1 MNDNFSKF
9 TDKIGVFAS
18 PGSNVRVN
26 TINIDGQ
33 KKLTPTKDIPYRGS
47 VYFVGRETELTTI
60 HEDLRRGNYVAI
72 TGMGGLGKTELVT
85 QYAKEYQDHYDGIIW
100 FNARQ
105 RILAAEVFE
114 LFTFK
119 FGLEIPQK
127 QGEKLLTL
135 QEQVAW
141 CWLQYPETQKPVL
154 IVVDDLIDLTQLQEV
169 VPPET
174 RFRVLITT
182 RPQNLDPN
190 YIQELPLEVLS
201 PPIALELLQKQLGK
215 NHQRIVNEPKT
226 ATQIC
231 EFLGNLPL
239 GIILVGSYL
248 TTDLGLSLTQMLE
261 RLQKRKLA
269 ETALQKRETINP
281 NELGIKAAFNL
292 TWKTLDTQ
300 TQYLGAFLSLFS
312 PQFILWDLV
321 VEVIEFEVE
330 NEEKQLI
337 WTEEELTTSKKRLYQ
352 VNFLQT
358 GQESPEA
365 YTIHNLVRLFLQEQ
379 LAEVGEKQPILERTF
394 ITPMI
399 VFAERL
405 PQSPTSQDIE
415 NVKTLVVHWEDLGKR
430 LIDEI
435 NQETAAANN
444 LPVSMVADEISW
456 VFTGLGRFYEGQGLY
471 QVAEFWYQQ
480 LVKVCQTL
488 FTGDHPNVA
497 TSLNN
502 LALLYNSQG
511 KYSEAEPLYLDALEM
526 RRRLFTGD
534 HPDVATSL
542 NNLASLYDS
551 QGRYSEAE
559 PLYLDALEMRKRL
572 FTGDHPNVATSL
584 NNLALLYNSQGK
596 YSEAEP
602 LYLDA
607 LEMRRRLFTGDH
619 PDVASSLN
627 NLASLYKS
635 QGRYSEAEPLYLD
648 ALEMTKRLFTGDHPY
663 VASSLNNLASLY
675 YNQGKYSEAEPLYLD
690 ALEMRK
696 RLFTGDHPDV
706 ADSLN
711 NLASLYHNQGRYS
724 EAEPLYLDA
733 LKMRKRLFTGDHPNI
748 ATSLNNLA
756 SLYDS
761 QGKYSEAEPLYLDA
775 LKMRKRLFTGDHPDV
790 ASSLNNLA
798 YLYNN
803 QGRYSEAEP
812 LYLDALKM
820 TKRLFT
826 GDHPDVAD
834 SLNNLALLYDS
845 QGRYSEAEPLLFDA
859 LEMRKRLFTG
869 DHPDVASSLNNLAL
883 LYNSQGKY
891 SEAEPLYLDALAMFE
906 RVQGTNHPNT
916 ITVRNNL
923 QILQQQLIPVPFYK
937 RLLNNLL
944 AVLTLLLHRLRLL
957 IKRIIIFSWRL
968 FRR

>member
-1 MNDNFSKF
+1 MNDNFSKLA
-9 TDKIGVFAS
+9 DKIGAVAL
-18 PGSNVRVN
+18 PGGTVQVN
-26 TINIDGQ
+26 TQNIDGQ
-33 KKLTPTKDIPYRGS
+33 KKLTPIKDIPYRGS
-47 VYFVGRETELTTI
+47 LHFVGRETELTTI

-85 QYAKEYQDHYDGIIW
+85 QYARQYQDHYDGIIW
-100 FNARQ
+100 FNARE
-105 RILAAEVFE
+105 RSLAAEVFE

-119 FGLEIPQK
+119 FGWEIPK
-127 QGEKLLTL
+127 TQGGKPLTL
-135 QEQVAW
+135 QQQLDW
-141 CWLQYPETQKPVL
+141 CWSKYPETQKPVL
-154 IVVDDLIDLTQLQEV
+154 IVIDDLTDLTQLQDV
-169 VPPET
+169 VSPET

-182 RPQNLDPN
+182 RQQHLDPN
-190 YIQELPLEVLS
+190 SIQERALEVLL
-201 PPIALELLQKQLGK
+201 PPIALELLQNQLGK
-215 NHQRIVNEPKT
+215 NHQRIVNEPET

-269 ETALQKRETINP
+269 ETALQKRETINQTQ
-281 NELGIKAAFNL
+281 LGIKAAFNL
-292 TWKTLDTQ
+292 TWETLDTQ

-312 PQFILWDLV
+312 PQFIFWDLV
-321 VEVIEFEVE
+321 VWVIEFELK

-337 WTEEELTTSKKRLYQ
+337 WTKEELTTSKKRLYQ

-394 ITPMI
+394 ITFMI
-399 VFAERL
+399 FVAKRL

-415 NVKTLVVHWEDLGKR
+415 IFQLFVVHWEDLGKR

-435 NQETAAANN
+435 NQETAAKNN
-444 LPVSMVADEISW
+444 LPVSMVADEILW
-456 VFTGLGRFYEGQGLY
+456 VFEGLGRFYQGQGLY

-488 FTGDHPNVA
+488 FTGDHP
-497 TSLNN
+497 
-502 LALLYNSQG
+502 
-511 KYSEAEPLYLDALEM
+511 
-526 RRRLFTGD
+526 
-534 HPDVATSL
+534 
-542 NNLASLYDS
+542 
-551 QGRYSEAE
+551 
-559 PLYLDALEMRKRL
+559 
-572 FTGDHPNVATSL
+572 
-584 NNLALLYNSQGK
+584 
-596 YSEAEP
+596 
-602 LYLDA
+602 
-607 LEMRRRLFTGDH
+607 
-619 PDVASSLN
+619 DVASSLN
-627 NLASLYKS
+627 NLAYFYKS

-648 ALEMTKRLFTGDHPY
+648 ALEMTKRLFTGDHPN

-675 YNQGKYSEAEPLYLD
+675 NNQGRYSEAEPFYLDALEMRKRLFTGDHSDVATSLNNLALFYHNQGKYSEAEPLYLDALEMKRRLFTGDHPNVASSLNNLAGLYDSQGKYSEAEPLYLD

-724 EAEPLYLDA
+724 EAEPFYLDA
-733 LKMRKRLFTGDHPNI
+733 LEMRKRLFTGDHPDV
-748 ATSLNNLA
+748 ADSLNNLA
-756 SLYDS
+756 SLYKS
-761 QGKYSEAEPLYLDA
+761 QGRYSEAEPFYLDALEMRKRLFTGDHPDVADSLNNLASLYKSQGRYSEAEPLYLDA
-775 LKMRKRLFTGDHPDV
+775 LKMRKRLFTGDHPNV

-798 YLYNN
+798 GLYDS

-812 LYLDALKM
+812 LYLDALEM
-820 TKRLFT
+820 RKRLFT
-826 GDHPDVAD
+826 GDHPNVAS
-834 SLNNLALLYDS
+834 SLNNLASLYDS
-845 QGRYSEAEPLLFDA
+845 QGRYSEAEPLYLEA

-869 DHPDVASSLNNLAL
+869 DHPNVADSLNNLAV
-883 LYNSQGKY
+883 LYYSQGKY
-891 SEAEPLYLDALAMFE
+891 SEAELLYLDALAMFE
-906 RVQGTNHPNT
+906 RVLGTNHPNT

-923 QILQQQLIPVPFYK
+923 QFLQQQLIPLPFYK

>member
-1 MNDNFSKF
+1 MTDNFSKLA
-9 TDKIGVFAS
+9 DKIGVFAS
-18 PGSNVRVN
+18 PGSKVQVN

-47 VYFVGRETELTTI
+47 VHFVGRETELTTI

-85 QYAKEYQDHYDGIIW
+85 QYARQYQDHYDGIIW

-114 LFTFK
+114 LFTSK
-119 FGLEIPQK
+119 FGLEIPQT
-127 QGEKLLTL
+127 QGEKPLTL
-135 QEQVAW
+135 KQQVAW

-154 IVVDDLIDLTQLQEV
+154 IVVDDLTDLTQLQEV

-182 RPQNLDPN
+182 RQQHLDPN

-215 NHQRIVNEPKT
+215 NHQRIVNEPET
-226 ATQIC
+226 ATEIC

-269 ETALQKRETINP
+269 ETALQKRETINQTQ
-281 NELGIKAAFNL
+281 LGIKAAFNL
-292 TWKTLDTQ
+292 TWETLDTQ

-321 VEVIEFEVE
+321 VWVIEFEVK

-352 VNFLQT
+352 VNFLQIE
-358 GQESPEA
+358 QESPEA

-399 VFAERL
+399 AVTRIL

-415 NVKTLVVHWEDLGKR
+415 KVKTVVVHWEDLGKR

-435 NQETAAANN
+435 NQETAAADN
-444 LPVSMVADEISW
+444 LPVSMVADEIFW
-456 VFTGLGRFYEGQGLY
+456 VFEGLGRFYQGQGLY

-488 FTGDHPNVA
+488 FTGDHPDVA
-497 TSLNN
+497 TGLNN
-502 LALLYNSQG
+502 LANLYDSQG
-511 KYSEAEPLYLDALEM
+511 KYSEAEPLYLDALKM
-526 RRRLFTGD
+526 IKRLFTGD
-534 HPDVATSL
+534 HPAVATSL
-542 NNLASLYDS
+542 NNLALLYRNQGKYSEAEPLYLDALKMIKRLFTGDHPAVATSLNNLALLYRNQGRYSEAELLYLDALEMIKRLFTGDHPAVATS
-551 QGRYSEAE
+551 LNNLADLYHNQGRYSEAE

-572 FTGDHPNVATSL
+572 FTGDHPNIATSL
-584 NNLALLYNSQGK
+584 NNLAYLYHNQGK
-596 YSEAEP
+596 
-602 LYLDA
+602 
-607 LEMRRRLFTGDH
+607 
-619 PDVASSLN
+619 
-627 NLASLYKS
+627 
-635 QGRYSEAEPLYLD
+635 YSEAEPLYLD

-663 VASSLNNLASLY
+663 VASSLNNLALLY
-675 YNQGKYSEAEPLYLD
+675 KS
-690 ALEMRK
+690 
-696 RLFTGDHPDV
+696 
-706 ADSLN
+706 
-711 NLASLYHNQGRYS
+711 QGRYS

-733 LKMRKRLFTGDHPNI
+733 LEMTKRLFKDDHPNV

-761 QGKYSEAEPLYLDA
+761 QE
-775 LKMRKRLFTGDHPDV
+775 
-790 ASSLNNLA
+790 
-798 YLYNN
+798 
-803 QGRYSEAEP
+803 
-812 LYLDALKM
+812 
-820 TKRLFT
+820 
-826 GDHPDVAD
+826 
-834 SLNNLALLYDS
+834 
-845 QGRYSEAEPLLFDA
+845 
-859 LEMRKRLFTG
+859 
-869 DHPDVASSLNNLAL
+869 
-883 LYNSQGKY
+883 KY
-891 SEAEPLYLDALAMFE
+891 SEAEPLYLDALAICE
-906 RVQGTNHPNT
+906 RVLDNNHPNT

-923 QILQQQLIPVPFYK
+923 QLLQQQLIPRPFYK
-937 RLLNNLL
+937 RLLTNLSV
-944 AVLTLLLHRLRLL
+944 VLTLLLHRLRLL

-968 FRR
+968 FRH

>member
-18 PGSNVRVN
+18 PSSNVRVN

-47 VYFVGRETELTTI
+47 LHFVGRETELTTI

-85 QYAKEYQDHYDGIIW
+85 QYARQYQDHYDGIIW

-105 RILAAEVFE
+105 RILAAEVFD
-114 LFTFK
+114 LFTSK
-119 FGLEIPQK
+119 FGLEIPQT

-141 CWLQYPETQKPVL
+141 CWLQYPKTQKPVL
-154 IVVDDLIDLTQLQEV
+154 IVVDDLTDLTQLQDV
-169 VPPET
+169 VSPET

-182 RPQNLDPN
+182 RQQHLDPN
-190 YIQELPLEVLS
+190 SIQELPLEVLS

-215 NHQRIVNEPKT
+215 NHQRVVNEPET
-226 ATQIC
+226 ATEIC

-269 ETALQKRETINP
+269 ETALQKRETINQTQ
-281 NELGIKAAFNL
+281 LGIKAAFNL
-292 TWKTLDTQ
+292 TWETLDTQ

-321 VEVIEFEVE
+321 VGVIELEVE

-337 WTEEELTTSKKRLYQ
+337 WTKEELTTSKKRLYQ

-399 VFAERL
+399 FVAERL
-405 PQSPTSQDIE
+405 PQSPTSEDIE
-415 NVKTLVVHWEDLGKR
+415 NVKTVVVHWEDLGKR

-435 NQETAAANN
+435 NQKTAAKNN
-444 LPVSMVADEISW
+444 LPVSMVADEILW
-456 VFTGLGRFYEGQGLY
+456 VFTGLGRFYKRQGLY

-488 FTGDHPNVA
+488 FTGDHFNVA

-502 LALLYNSQG
+502 LALFYHNQG
-511 KYSEAEPLYLDALEM
+511 KYSKAEHHYI
-526 RRRLFTGD
+526 
-534 HPDVATSL
+534 
-542 NNLASLYDS
+542 
-551 QGRYSEAE
+551 
-559 PLYLDALEMRKRL
+559 DALEMRKRL
-572 FTGDHPNVATSL
+572 FTGDHPDVAQSL
-584 NNLALLYNSQGK
+584 NNLAGLYHSQGR

-602 LYLDA
+602 RYFDA
-607 LEMRRRLFTGDH
+607 LEMRKRLFTGDH

-627 NLASLYKS
+627 NLASLYYN

-663 VASSLNNLASLY
+663 VANSLNNLASLY
-675 YNQGKYSEAEPLYLD
+675 
-690 ALEMRK
+690 
-696 RLFTGDHPDV
+696 
-706 ADSLN
+706 DS
-711 NLASLYHNQGRYS
+711 QGRYS

-733 LKMRKRLFTGDHPNI
+733 LEMTKRLFTGDHPDV

-756 SLYDS
+756 VLYDS
-761 QGKYSEAEPLYLDA
+761 QGRYSEAEPLYLDA
-775 LKMRKRLFTGDHPDV
+775 LEMTKRLFTGDHPDVANSLNNLAVLYDSEGKYNEAELLYLEALKMRRQLFTGDHPDV

-798 YLYNN
+798 
-803 QGRYSEAEP
+803 
-812 LYLDALKM
+812 
-820 TKRLFT
+820 
-826 GDHPDVAD
+826 V
-834 SLNNLALLYDS
+834 LYD
-845 QGRYSEAEPLLFDA
+845 
-859 LEMRKRLFTG
+859 
-869 DHPDVASSLNNLAL
+869 N
-883 LYNSQGKY
+883 QGKY
-891 SEAEPLYLDALAMFE
+891 NKAEPLYLDALAMSE
-906 RVQGTNHPNT
+906 RTLGANHPIT

-923 QILQQQLIPVPFYK
+923 RRLQQQITSL
-937 RLLNNLL
+937 
-944 AVLTLLLHRLRLL
+944 
-957 IKRIIIFSWRL
+957 
-968 FRR
+968 

>member
-1 MNDNFSKF
+1 
-9 TDKIGVFAS
+9 
-18 PGSNVRVN
+18 
-26 TINIDGQ
+26 
-33 KKLTPTKDIPYRGS
+33 
-47 VYFVGRETELTTI
+47 
-60 HEDLRRGNYVAI
+60 
-72 TGMGGLGKTELVT
+72 MGGLGKTELVT
-85 QYAKEYQDHYDGIIW
+85 QYARQYQDHYDGIIW

-114 LFTFK
+114 LFTLK
-119 FGLEIPQK
+119 FGLEIPQT

-141 CWLQYPETQKPVL
+141 CWLQYPKTQKPVL
-154 IVVDDLIDLTQLQEV
+154 IVVDDLTDLTQLQDV
-169 VPPET
+169 VSPET

-182 RPQNLDPN
+182 RQQHLDPN
-190 YIQELPLEVLS
+190 SIQERALEVLL
-201 PPIALELLQKQLGK
+201 PPIALELLQNQLGK
-215 NHQRIVNEPKT
+215 NHQRIVNEPET

-248 TTDLGLSLTQMLE
+248 TTDLGLSLTEMLE

-269 ETALQKRETINP
+269 ETALQKRETINQTQ
-281 NELGIKAAFNL
+281 LGIKAAFNL
-292 TWKTLDTQ
+292 TWETLDTQ

-337 WTEEELTTSKKRLYQ
+337 WTKEELTTSKKRLYQ
-352 VNFLQT
+352 VNFLQID
-358 GQESPEA
+358 QESPEA

-399 VFAERL
+399 AVSKRL

-415 NVKTLVVHWEDLGKR
+415 IFQLFVVHWEDLGKR

-435 NQETAAANN
+435 NQETAAENN
-444 LPVSMVADEISW
+444 LPVSMLADEIFW
-456 VFTGLGRFYEGQGLY
+456 VFTGLGRFYQGQGLY

-488 FTGDHPNVA
+488 FTGDHFNVASSLNNLALFYHNQGRYSEAEPLYLDALKMRKRLFTGDHPNVASSLNNLASLYHNQGRYSEAEPRYFDALKMRKRLFTGDHPDVAQSLNNLASLYKSQGRYSEAEPLYLDALEMTKRLFTGDHPNVA

-502 LALLYNSQG
+502 LASFYDSQG

-526 RRRLFTGD
+526 TKRLFTGD

-542 NNLASLYDS
+542 NNLASLYKS

-559 PLYLDALEMRKRL
+559 PLYLDALEMTK
-572 FTGDHPNVATSL
+572 
-584 NNLALLYNSQGK
+584 
-596 YSEAEP
+596 
-602 LYLDA
+602 
-607 LEMRRRLFTGDH
+607 RLFTGDH

-627 NLASLYKS
+627 NLALLYKS

-663 VASSLNNLASLY
+663 VASSLNNLAVLY
-675 YNQGKYSEAEPLYLD
+675 Y
-690 ALEMRK
+690 
-696 RLFTGDHPDV
+696 
-706 ADSLN
+706 
-711 NLASLYHNQGRYS
+711 
-724 EAEPLYLDA
+724 
-733 LKMRKRLFTGDHPNI
+733 
-748 ATSLNNLA
+748 
-756 SLYDS
+756 
-761 QGKYSEAEPLYLDA
+761 
-775 LKMRKRLFTGDHPDV
+775 
-790 ASSLNNLA
+790 
-798 YLYNN
+798 
-803 QGRYSEAEP
+803 
-812 LYLDALKM
+812 
-820 TKRLFT
+820 
-826 GDHPDVAD
+826 
-834 SLNNLALLYDS
+834 
-845 QGRYSEAEPLLFDA
+845 
-859 LEMRKRLFTG
+859 
-869 DHPDVASSLNNLAL
+869 
-883 LYNSQGKY
+883 SQGKY
-891 SEAEPLYLDALAMFE
+891 SEAEPLYLDALAMSE

-916 ITVRNNL
+916 IIFRNNL
-923 QILQQQLIPVPFYK
+923 QLLQQQLIPVPFYK
-937 RLLNNLL
+937 RLLNNLI
-944 AVLTLLLHRLRLL
+944 AVLTLLLHRLQLL

>member
-1 MNDNFSKF
+1 
-9 TDKIGVFAS
+9 
-18 PGSNVRVN
+18 
-26 TINIDGQ
+26 
-33 KKLTPTKDIPYRGS
+33 
-47 VYFVGRETELTTI
+47 
-60 HEDLRRGNYVAI
+60 
-72 TGMGGLGKTELVT
+72 LGKTELVT
-85 QYAKEYQDHYDGIIW
+85 QYATQYQDHYDGIIW

-105 RILAAEVFE
+105 RILAAEVFN
-114 LFTFK
+114 LFTSK
-119 FGLEIPQK
+119 FGLEIPQT

-135 QEQVAW
+135 QQQIAW

-154 IVVDDLIDLTQLQEV
+154 IVVDDLTDLTQLQDV
-169 VPPET
+169 VSPET

-182 RPQNLDPN
+182 RQQHLDPN
-190 YIQELPLEVLS
+190 YIQELPLEFLS

-215 NHQRIVNEPKT
+215 NHQRVVNEPET

-269 ETALQKRETINP
+269 EAALQKRETINQTQ
-281 NELGIKAAFNL
+281 LGIKAAFNL
-292 TWKTLDTQ
+292 TWETLDTQ

-321 VEVIEFEVE
+321 VWVIELEVE

-337 WTEEELTTSKKRLYQ
+337 WTKEELTTSKNRLYQ

-358 GQESPEA
+358 EQESPEA

-379 LAEVGEKQPILERTF
+379 LGEVGEKQPILERTF

-399 VFAERL
+399 FFAKRL
-405 PQSPTSQDIE
+405 PDSPTSQDIE
-415 NVKTLVVHWEDLGKR
+415 NFKTFVVHEEDLGKR

-435 NQETAAANN
+435 NEETAAENN
-444 LPVSMVADEISW
+444 LPVSMVADEIFW
-456 VFTGLGRFYEGQGLY
+456 VFEGLGRFYQGEGLY
-471 QVAEFWYQQ
+471 QVAEFWSQQ

-534 HPDVATSL
+534 HP
-542 NNLASLYDS
+542 
-551 QGRYSEAE
+551 
-559 PLYLDALEMRKRL
+559 
-572 FTGDHPNVATSL
+572 NVATSL

-619 PDVASSLN
+619 PNVATSLN
-627 NLASLYKS
+627 NLASLYDS

-648 ALEMTKRLFTGDHPY
+648 ALEMRRRLFTGDHPNVATSLNNLAYLYNSQGKYSEAEPLYLEALEMTKRLFTGDHPD
-663 VASSLNNLASLY
+663 VATSLNNLASLY
-675 YNQGKYSEAEPLYLD
+675 YNQGKYSEAEPLYLE
-690 ALEMRK
+690 ALE
-696 RLFTGDHPDV
+696 
-706 ADSLN
+706 
-711 NLASLYHNQGRYS
+711 
-724 EAEPLYLDA
+724 
-733 LKMRKRLFTGDHPNI
+733 
-748 ATSLNNLA
+748 
-756 SLYDS
+756 
-761 QGKYSEAEPLYLDA
+761 
-775 LKMRKRLFTGDHPDV
+775 
-790 ASSLNNLA
+790 
-798 YLYNN
+798 
-803 QGRYSEAEP
+803 
-812 LYLDALKM
+812 M

-826 GDHPDVAD
+826 GDHPDVAQ
-834 SLNNLALLYDS
+834 SLNNLASLYHY
-845 QGRYSEAEPLLFDA
+845 QGRYSEAEPLYF
-859 LEMRKRLFTG
+859 E
-869 DHPDVASSLNNLAL
+869 
-883 LYNSQGKY
+883 
-891 SEAEPLYLDALAMFE
+891 ALAMSE
-906 RVQGTNHPNT
+906 RVLGTNHPTT

-923 QILQQQLIPVPFYK
+923 QLLQQQLIPPPFYIG
-937 RLLNNLL
+937 LLNNIL
-944 AVLTLLLHRLRLL
+944 AVLILLLHRVRLL
-957 IKRIIIFSWRL
+957 IERIIIFSWRL

>member
-1 MNDNFSKF
+1 
-9 TDKIGVFAS
+9 
-18 PGSNVRVN
+18 
-26 TINIDGQ
+26 
-33 KKLTPTKDIPYRGS
+33 
-47 VYFVGRETELTTI
+47 
-60 HEDLRRGNYVAI
+60 
-72 TGMGGLGKTELVT
+72 MGGLGKTELVT
-85 QYAKEYQDHYDGIIW
+85 QYARQYQDHYDGIIW

-105 RILAAEVFE
+105 RFLAAEVFE
-114 LFTFK
+114 LFTLK

-135 QEQVAW
+135 QQQVAW

-154 IVVDDLIDLTQLQEV
+154 IVVDDLTDLTQLQDV
-169 VPPET
+169 VSPET

-182 RPQNLDPN
+182 RQQHLDPN
-190 YIQELPLEVLS
+190 SIQELPLEVLS

-215 NHQRIVNEPKT
+215 NHQRVVNEPKT
-226 ATQIC
+226 ATEIC

-269 ETALQKRETINP
+269 ETALQKRETINQTQ
-281 NELGIKAAFNL
+281 LGIKAAFNL
-292 TWKTLDTQ
+292 TWETLDTQ

-321 VEVIEFEVE
+321 VGVIELEVE

-337 WTEEELTTSKKRLYQ
+337 WTKEELTTSKKRLYQ

-399 VFAERL
+399 FVAERL
-405 PQSPTSQDIE
+405 PQSPTSEDIE
-415 NVKTLVVHWEDLGKR
+415 NVKTVVVHWEDLGKR

-435 NQETAAANN
+435 NQKTAAKNN
-444 LPVSMVADEISW
+444 LPVSMVADEILW
-456 VFTGLGRFYEGQGLY
+456 VFTGLGRFYKRQGLY

-488 FTGDHPNVA
+488 FTGDHFNVA

-502 LALLYNSQG
+502 LALFYHNQG
-511 KYSEAEPLYLDALEM
+511 KYSKAEHHYI
-526 RRRLFTGD
+526 
-534 HPDVATSL
+534 
-542 NNLASLYDS
+542 
-551 QGRYSEAE
+551 
-559 PLYLDALEMRKRL
+559 DALEMRKRL
-572 FTGDHPNVATSL
+572 FTGDHPDVAQSL
-584 NNLALLYNSQGK
+584 NNLAGLYHSQGR

-602 LYLDA
+602 RYFDA
-607 LEMRRRLFTGDH
+607 LEMRKRLFTGDH

-627 NLASLYKS
+627 NLASLYYN

-663 VASSLNNLASLY
+663 VANSLNNLASLY
-675 YNQGKYSEAEPLYLD
+675 
-690 ALEMRK
+690 
-696 RLFTGDHPDV
+696 
-706 ADSLN
+706 DS
-711 NLASLYHNQGRYS
+711 QGRYS

-733 LKMRKRLFTGDHPNI
+733 LEMTKRLFTGDHPDV

-756 SLYDS
+756 VLYDS
-761 QGKYSEAEPLYLDA
+761 QGRYSEAEPLYLDA
-775 LKMRKRLFTGDHPDV
+775 LEMTKRLFTGDHPDVANSLNNLAVLYDSEGKYNEAELLYLEALKMRRQLFTGDHPDV

-798 YLYNN
+798 
-803 QGRYSEAEP
+803 
-812 LYLDALKM
+812 
-820 TKRLFT
+820 
-826 GDHPDVAD
+826 V
-834 SLNNLALLYDS
+834 LYD
-845 QGRYSEAEPLLFDA
+845 
-859 LEMRKRLFTG
+859 
-869 DHPDVASSLNNLAL
+869 N
-883 LYNSQGKY
+883 QGKY
-891 SEAEPLYLDALAMFE
+891 NKAEPLYLDALAMSE
-906 RVQGTNHPNT
+906 RTLGANHPIT

-923 QILQQQLIPVPFYK
+923 RRLQQQITSL
-937 RLLNNLL
+937 
-944 AVLTLLLHRLRLL
+944 
-957 IKRIIIFSWRL
+957 
-968 FRR
+968 

>member
-18 PGSNVRVN
+18 PSSNVRVN

-47 VYFVGRETELTTI
+47 LHFVGRETELTTI

-85 QYAKEYQDHYDGIIW
+85 QYARQYQDHYDGIIW

-105 RILAAEVFE
+105 RILAAEVFD
-114 LFTFK
+114 LFTSK
-119 FGLEIPQK
+119 FGLEIPQT

-141 CWLQYPETQKPVL
+141 CWLQYPKTQKPVL
-154 IVVDDLIDLTQLQEV
+154 IVVDDLTDLTQLQDV
-169 VPPET
+169 VSPET

-182 RPQNLDPN
+182 RQQHLDPN
-190 YIQELPLEVLS
+190 SIQERPLEFLS

-215 NHQRIVNEPKT
+215 NHQRVVNEPKT
-226 ATQIC
+226 ATEIC

-269 ETALQKRETINP
+269 ETALQKRETINQTQ
-281 NELGIKAAFNL
+281 LGIKAAFNL
-292 TWKTLDTQ
+292 TWETLDTQ

-321 VEVIEFEVE
+321 VGVIELEVE

-337 WTEEELTTSKKRLYQ
+337 WTKEELTTSKKRLYQ

-399 VFAERL
+399 FVAERL
-405 PQSPTSQDIE
+405 PQSPTSEDIE
-415 NVKTLVVHWEDLGKR
+415 NVKTVVVHWEDLGKR

-435 NQETAAANN
+435 NQKTAAKNN
-444 LPVSMVADEISW
+444 LPVSMVADEILW
-456 VFTGLGRFYEGQGLY
+456 VFTGLGRFYKRQGLY

-488 FTGDHPNVA
+488 FTGDHFNVA

-502 LALLYNSQG
+502 LALFYHNQG
-511 KYSEAEPLYLDALEM
+511 KYSKAEHHYI
-526 RRRLFTGD
+526 
-534 HPDVATSL
+534 
-542 NNLASLYDS
+542 
-551 QGRYSEAE
+551 
-559 PLYLDALEMRKRL
+559 DALEMRKRL
-572 FTGDHPNVATSL
+572 FTGDHPDVAQSL
-584 NNLALLYNSQGK
+584 NNLAGLYHSQGR

-602 LYLDA
+602 RYFDA
-607 LEMRRRLFTGDH
+607 LEMRKRLFTGDHPDVAQSLNNLAGLYHSQGRYSEAEPRYFDALEMRKRLFTGDH

-627 NLASLYKS
+627 NLASLYYN

-663 VASSLNNLASLY
+663 VANSLNNLASLY
-675 YNQGKYSEAEPLYLD
+675 
-690 ALEMRK
+690 
-696 RLFTGDHPDV
+696 
-706 ADSLN
+706 DS
-711 NLASLYHNQGRYS
+711 QGRYS

-733 LKMRKRLFTGDHPNI
+733 LEMTKRLFTGDHPDV

-756 SLYDS
+756 VLYDS
-761 QGKYSEAEPLYLDA
+761 QGRYSEAEPLYLDA
-775 LKMRKRLFTGDHPDV
+775 LEMTKRLFTGDHPDVANSLNNLAVLYDSEGKYNEAELLYLEALKMRRQLFTGDHPDV

-798 YLYNN
+798 
-803 QGRYSEAEP
+803 
-812 LYLDALKM
+812 
-820 TKRLFT
+820 
-826 GDHPDVAD
+826 V
-834 SLNNLALLYDS
+834 LYD
-845 QGRYSEAEPLLFDA
+845 
-859 LEMRKRLFTG
+859 
-869 DHPDVASSLNNLAL
+869 N
-883 LYNSQGKY
+883 QGKY
-891 SEAEPLYLDALAMFE
+891 NKAEPLYLDALAMSE
-906 RVQGTNHPNT
+906 RTLGANHPIT

-923 QILQQQLIPVPFYK
+923 RRLQQQITSF
-937 RLLNNLL
+937 
-944 AVLTLLLHRLRLL
+944 
-957 IKRIIIFSWRL
+957 
-968 FRR
+968 

>member
-47 VYFVGRETELTTI
+47 LHFVGRETELTTI

-119 FGLEIPQK
+119 FGLEIPQT
-127 QGEKLLTL
+127 QGKKLLTL
-135 QEQVAW
+135 QQQVAW

-154 IVVDDLIDLTQLQEV
+154 IVVDDLTDLTQLQDV

-182 RPQNLDPN
+182 RQQHLDPN
-190 YIQELPLEVLS
+190 YIQELPLEVLL
-201 PPIALELLQKQLGK
+201 PPIALELLQNQLGK
-215 NHQRIVNEPKT
+215 NHQRIVNEPET

-248 TTDLGLSLTQMLE
+248 TTDLGLSLTEMLE

-269 ETALQKRETINP
+269 ETALQKRETINQTQ
-281 NELGIKAAFNL
+281 LGIKAAFNL

-405 PQSPTSQDIE
+405 PQSPTSEDIE
-415 NVKTLVVHWEDLGKR
+415 NFQLFVVHWEDLGKR

-435 NQETAAANN
+435 NQETVAKNN
-444 LPVSMVADEISW
+444 LPVSMVADEILW
-456 VFTGLGRFYEGQGLY
+456 VFEGLGRFYQGQGLY

-480 LVKVCQTL
+480 LVKVCQT
-488 FTGDHPNVA
+488 
-497 TSLNN
+497 
-502 LALLYNSQG
+502 
-511 KYSEAEPLYLDALEM
+511 
-526 RRRLFTGD
+526 LFTGD

-572 FTGDHPNVATSL
+572 FTGDHPDVATSL
-584 NNLALLYNSQGK
+584 NNLALLY
-596 YSEAEP
+596 
-602 LYLDA
+602 
-607 LEMRRRLFTGDH
+607 H
-619 PDVASSLN
+619 
-627 NLASLYKS
+627 
-635 QGRYSEAEPLYLD
+635 
-648 ALEMTKRLFTGDHPY
+648 
-663 VASSLNNLASLY
+663 
-675 YNQGKYSEAEPLYLD
+675 NQGKYSEAEPLYLD

-706 ADSLN
+706 ANSLN
-711 NLASLYHNQGRYS
+711 NLASLYKSQGRYSEAEPLYLNALEMIKRLFTGDHPYVASSLNNLALLYHNQGKYSEAEPLYLNALEMIKRLFTGDHPYVASSLNNLALLYHNQGKYSEAEPLYLDALEMRRRLFTGDYPNIANSLNNLASLYKSQGRYSESEPLYLEALKMTRRLFTGDHPNVAQSLNNLASLYDSQGRYS

-733 LKMRKRLFTGDHPNI
+733 LEMRR
-748 ATSLNNLA
+748 
-756 SLYDS
+756 
-761 QGKYSEAEPLYLDA
+761 
-775 LKMRKRLFTGDHPDV
+775 RLFTGDHPDV
-790 ASSLNNLA
+790 AQSLNNLA
-798 YLYNN
+798 LLYDN

-812 LYLDALKM
+812 LYL
-820 TKRLFT
+820 
-826 GDHPDVAD
+826 
-834 SLNNLALLYDS
+834 
-845 QGRYSEAEPLLFDA
+845 DA

-869 DHPDVASSLNNLAL
+869 DHPDVANSLNNLAS
-883 LYNSQGKY
+883 LYKSQGKY

-906 RVQGTNHPNT
+906 RTRGTNHPNT
-916 ITVRNNL
+916 ITVRDNL
-923 QILQQQLIPVPFYK
+923 QILQQQLIPLPFYK

-944 AVLTLLLHRLRLL
+944 AVLTLLLHRVQLL
-957 IKRIIIFSWRL
+957 IKRIIVFSWRL

>member
-1 MNDNFSKF
+1 
-9 TDKIGVFAS
+9 
-18 PGSNVRVN
+18 
-26 TINIDGQ
+26 
-33 KKLTPTKDIPYRGS
+33 
-47 VYFVGRETELTTI
+47 
-60 HEDLRRGNYVAI
+60 
-72 TGMGGLGKTELVT
+72 LGKTELVT
-85 QYAKEYQDHYDGIIW
+85 QYARQYQDHYDGIIW

-105 RILAAEVFE
+105 RFLAAEVFE
-114 LFTFK
+114 LFTLK
-119 FGLEIPQK
+119 FGLEIPQT
-127 QGEKLLTL
+127 QGEKPLTL
-135 QEQVAW
+135 QQQVAW
-141 CWLQYPETQKPVL
+141 CWSKYPETQKPVL
-154 IVVDDLIDLTQLQEV
+154 IVVDDLTDLTQLQEV

-182 RPQNLDPN
+182 RQQHLDPN

-201 PPIALELLQKQLGK
+201 PEAALELLQKQLGK
-215 NHQRIVNEPKT
+215 NHQRVVNEPET
-226 ATQIC
+226 ATEIC

-269 ETALQKRETINP
+269 ETALQKRETINQTQ
-281 NELGIKAAFNL
+281 LGIKAAFNL
-292 TWKTLDTQ
+292 TWETLDTQ

-399 VFAERL
+399 AVSKRL

-415 NVKTLVVHWEDLGKR
+415 NFQLVVVHWEDLGKR

-435 NQETAAANN
+435 NQKTAAENN
-444 LPVSMVADEISW
+444 LPVSMLADEIFW
-456 VFTGLGRFYEGQGLY
+456 VFEGLGRFYQGQGLY

-488 FTGDHPNVA
+488 FTGDHPDVA
-497 TSLNN
+497 TGLNN
-502 LALLYNSQG
+502 LANLYDSQG
-511 KYSEAEPLYLDALEM
+511 KYSEAEPLYLDALKM
-526 RRRLFTGD
+526 IKRLFTGD
-534 HPDVATSL
+534 HPAVATSL
-542 NNLASLYDS
+542 NNLALLYRNQGRYSEAELLYLDALEMIKRLFTSDHPAVATSLNNLADLYHN

-572 FTGDHPNVATSL
+572 FTGDHPYVASSL
-584 NNLALLYNSQGK
+584 NNLASLYNSQGR

-607 LEMRRRLFTGDH
+607 LEMTKRLFTGDY

-627 NLASLYKS
+627 NLALLYKS

-675 YNQGKYSEAEPLYLD
+675 
-690 ALEMRK
+690 
-696 RLFTGDHPDV
+696 
-706 ADSLN
+706 
-711 NLASLYHNQGRYS
+711 
-724 EAEPLYLDA
+724 
-733 LKMRKRLFTGDHPNI
+733 
-748 ATSLNNLA
+748 
-756 SLYDS
+756 DS

-775 LKMRKRLFTGDHPDV
+775 L
-790 ASSLNNLA
+790 AIC
-798 YLYNN
+798 
-803 QGRYSEAEP
+803 
-812 LYLDALKM
+812 
-820 TKRLFT
+820 
-826 GDHPDVAD
+826 
-834 SLNNLALLYDS
+834 
-845 QGRYSEAEPLLFDA
+845 
-859 LEMRKRLFTG
+859 
-869 DHPDVASSLNNLAL
+869 
-883 LYNSQGKY
+883 
-891 SEAEPLYLDALAMFE
+891 E
-906 RVQGTNHPNT
+906 RVLDNNHPNT

-923 QILQQQLIPVPFYK
+923 QLLQQQLIPRPFYK
-937 RLLNNLL
+937 RLLTNLSV
-944 AVLTLLLHRLRLL
+944 VLTLLLHRLRLL

-968 FRR
+968 FRH

>member
-1 MNDNFSKF
+1 
-9 TDKIGVFAS
+9 
-18 PGSNVRVN
+18 
-26 TINIDGQ
+26 
-33 KKLTPTKDIPYRGS
+33 
-47 VYFVGRETELTTI
+47 
-60 HEDLRRGNYVAI
+60 
-72 TGMGGLGKTELVT
+72 MGGLGKTELVT
-85 QYAKEYQDHYDGIIW
+85 QYATQYQDHYDGIIW

-105 RILAAEVFE
+105 RILAAEVFD

-119 FGLEIPQK
+119 FGLEIPQI
-127 QGEKLLTL
+127 QGEKPLTL
-135 QEQVAW
+135 QQQVAW
-141 CWLQYPETQKPVL
+141 CWLQYPKTQKPVL
-154 IVVDDLIDLTQLQEV
+154 IVVDDLTDLTQLQDV
-169 VPPET
+169 VSPET

-182 RPQNLDPN
+182 RQQHLDPN
-190 YIQELPLEVLS
+190 SIQELPLEVLS

-215 NHQRIVNEPKT
+215 NHQRVVNEPET

-248 TTDLGLSLTQMLE
+248 REDFGLSLTQMLE

-269 ETALQKRETINP
+269 ETALQKRETINQTQ
-281 NELGIKAAFNL
+281 LGIKAAFNL
-292 TWKTLDTQ
+292 TWETLDTQ

-312 PQFILWDLV
+312 PQFIFWDLV
-321 VEVIEFEVE
+321 VWVIELEVE

-337 WTEEELTTSKKRLYQ
+337 WTKEELTTSKKRLYQ

-444 LPVSMVADEISW
+444 LPVSMVADEILW
-456 VFTGLGRFYEGQGLY
+456 VFEGLGRFYQGQGLY

-488 FTGDHPNVA
+488 FTGDHPNIATSLNNLAGLYDNQGKYSEAEPLYPDALEMTKRLFTGDHPDVA

-502 LALLYNSQG
+502 LAFLYYNQG
-511 KYSEAEPLYLDALEM
+511 RYSEAEPLYLDALEM
-526 RRRLFTGD
+526 RKRLFTGD
-534 HPDVATSL
+534 HPDVANSL

-572 FTGDHPNVATSL
+572 FTGDHPDVADSL
-584 NNLALLYNSQGK
+584 NNLASLYDNQGR

-619 PDVASSLN
+619 PNVATSLN
-627 NLASLYKS
+627 NLASLYYN
-635 QGRYSEAEPLYLD
+635 QGKYSEAEPLYLD
-648 ALEMTKRLFTGDHPY
+648 ALEMTKRLFTGDHPD
-663 VASSLNNLASLY
+663 VANSLNNLASLY
-675 YNQGKYSEAEPLYLD
+675 DSQGKYSEAEPLYLD

-706 ADSLN
+706 A
-711 NLASLYHNQGRYS
+711 
-724 EAEPLYLDA
+724 
-733 LKMRKRLFTGDHPNI
+733 
-748 ATSLNNLA
+748 TSLNNLA
-756 SLYDS
+756 YLYNN
-761 QGKYSEAEPLYLDA
+761 QGKYSEAEPLYLDV
-775 LKMRKRLFTGDHPDV
+775 LEMKRRLFTGDHPAV
-790 ASSLNNLA
+790 ATSLNNLA
-798 YLYNN
+798 
-803 QGRYSEAEP
+803 S
-812 LYLDALKM
+812 
-820 TKRLFT
+820 
-826 GDHPDVAD
+826 
-834 SLNNLALLYDS
+834 LYD
-845 QGRYSEAEPLLFDA
+845 
-859 LEMRKRLFTG
+859 
-869 DHPDVASSLNNLAL
+869 N
-883 LYNSQGKY
+883 QGKY

-923 QILQQQLIPVPFYK
+923 QILQQQLMPVPFYK

-944 AVLTLLLHRLRLL
+944 AMLTLLLHRLQLL